1 MIRIGRDPKKAATSG
16 EIIMTVATTAAPAT
30 ASHVK
35 PTQLVSGTFVT
46 TDLKRARRM
55 CEELLG
61 LECVEPEPGTLLI
74 REQGHQ
80 PGGALAGRPY
90 WVLEAR
96 QVPTIETPQEMLNH
110 WGVFV
115 TSQAAV
121 DDAFEK
127 INARQQDFGLGRV
140 QKPRFRH
147 GSYAFYFVDG
157 DSNWWE
163 IEYRTP
169 DLLYTAL
176 REKGDQH

>member
-1 MIRIGRDPKKAATSG
+1 
-16 EIIMTVATTAAPAT
+16 MTVATKPAT
-30 ASHVK
+30 TAASHVK

-46 TDLKRARRM
+46 TDLKRTRRM

-61 LECVEPEPGTLLI
+61 LECVEAEPGVLLM

-80 PGGALAGRPY
+80 QGGPLAGKPY

-96 QVPTIETPQEMLNH
+96 EVPTIEMPQEMLNH

-127 INARQQDFGLGRV
+127 INARQKDFGLGRV

>member
-1 MIRIGRDPKKAATSG
+1 MNAPIT
-16 EIIMTVATTAAPAT
+16 TTAHTTNA
-30 ASHVK
+30 HIK
-35 PTQLVSGTFVT
+35 PQLLISGTFVT
-46 TDLKRARRM
+46 TDIKRARKM

-61 LECVEPEPGTLLI
+61 LECVEPEAGTLLV
-74 REQGHQ
+74 RERGHK
-80 PGGALAGRPY
+80 PGEKLAGQPY

-96 QVPTIETPQEMLNH
+96 QVPEVIVPQEMLNH

-127 INARQQDFGLGRV
+127 VSARQDEFDLGRV

-163 IEYRTP
+163 IEYRTNE
-169 DLLYTAL
+169 LLYTTL
-176 REKGDQH
+176 RTKGDQH

>member
-1 MIRIGRDPKKAATSG
+1 MNVMTPPAAT
-16 EIIMTVATTAAPAT
+16 AAA
-30 ASHVK
+30 HIK
-35 PTQLVSGTFVT
+35 PTQLVCGTFVT

-55 CEELLG
+55 CENLLG
-61 LECVEPEPGTLLI
+61 LECVAPEPGVLLI
-74 REQGHQ
+74 RERGHR
-80 PGGALAGRPY
+80 PGEKLAGQPY

-96 QVPTIETPQEMLNH
+96 EVPKVEVPQEMLNH

-115 TSQAAV
+115 PSQTAV
-121 DDAFEK
+121 DEAYEK
-127 INARQQDFGLGRV
+127 VAAHQAEFGLGRV

-169 DLLYTAL
+169 DLLYTTL
-176 REKGDQH
+176 RQKGDQH